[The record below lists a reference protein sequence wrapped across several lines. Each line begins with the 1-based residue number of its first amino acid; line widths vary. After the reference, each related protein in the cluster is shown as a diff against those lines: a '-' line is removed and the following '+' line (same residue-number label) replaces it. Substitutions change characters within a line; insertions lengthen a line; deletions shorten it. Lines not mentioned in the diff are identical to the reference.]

1 MGSLLIK
8 INTAITGGVG
18 GTYAHKPTPLKVQ
31 ATQEL
36 SAVRDPLWM
45 MNTQI
50 PARDPNYNDYL
61 SQTHDIHTINTQ
73 VESRDSIYKY
83 TGTKKYIFSVKF
95 DCPLLH
101 SVIRY

>member
-1 MGSLLIK
+1 
-8 INTAITGGVG
+8 
-18 GTYAHKPTPLKVQ
+18 
-31 ATQEL
+31 
-36 SAVRDPLWM
+36 M

-61 SQTHDIHTINTQ
+61 SQTHDIHIINTQ